1 MIQLI
6 DFYIVIEI
14 ALKQKDKINIGLD

>member
-14 ALKQKDKINIGLD
+14 ALKQKDRRNIGLD